1 MEGNKDECQRCIE
14 IARRS
19 IAEGNTDK
27 ARKFLE
33 KAERLFPTRQA
44 KELLAIIEENG
55 GRRDQHASS
64 SSPSPEPNGD
74 AGSGPEPRRR
84 PTASSNASTAGTR
97 TTAGPS
103 SPSSASASVEKDYT
117 SDQLE
122 TVKKVRKCKDYY
134 EILGVPKEFDEGTLK
149 KAYRKLALQLH
160 PDKNKAPGASE
171 AFKAVGNAFAVL
183 SDPEKKHK
191 YDLYGADEPETHS
204 RAHRRGHHYHDDYTR
219 GFEADISAEELFNMF
234 FGGGMPGGNVYVH
247 RRNHRA
253 HHGHH
258 HQQSHQQPQEST
270 YTLFV
275 QLMPILLL
283 IVLSLFSSLFVQDS
297 PYSLQ
302 QSDKYSNR
310 RVTQRLGTV
319 YYVKPDFLKDYKGSL
334 RQVERNV
341 EEDWISNLRATCL
354 KERTMKE
361 NMLWRARQY
370 NDANMFE
377 RAKNHKTPSCDKLNN
392 IYANP

>member
-1 MEGNKDECQRCIE
+1 MESNKDECKRCIE

-19 IAEGNTDK
+19 IAEGNSDK

-44 KELLAIIEENG
+44 KELLAVIEENAK
-55 GRRDQHASS
+55 RQSS
-64 SSPSPEPNGD
+64 SSSGAD
-74 AGSGPEPRRR
+74 GGATDGGATGPEPRRR
-84 PTASSNASTAGTR
+84 NPAGASTSN
-97 TTAGPS
+97 GPS
-103 SPSSASASVEKDYT
+103 SSSPPPSSSVEKDYT
-117 SDQLE
+117 PDQLE

-160 PDKNKAPGASE
+160 PDKNTAPGASE

-183 SDPEKKHK
+183 SDPEKKQR
-191 YDLYGADEPETHS
+191 YDLYGADEPEAPTRHS
-204 RAHRRGHHYHDDYTR
+204 RRGGHHHDDYTR

-247 RRNHRA
+247 RRNNRS

-258 HQQSHQQPQEST
+258 HSQSQQNQPQEST

-283 IVLSLFSSLFVQDS
+283 IVLSLASSLFVQDS

-302 QSDKYSNR
+302 RSEKYSNR
-310 RVTQRLGTV
+310 RVTTRLGTE
-319 YYVKPDFLKDYKGSL
+319 YFVKPDFLKDYKGSL
-334 RQVERNV
+334 RQIERNV
-341 EEDWISNLRATCL
+341 EEDWIGNLRATCL

-377 RAKNHKTPSCDKLNN
+377 KAKNQKTPSCEKLNN
-392 IYANP
+392 LYAN

>member
-1 MEGNKDECQRCIE
+1 
-14 IARRS
+14 
-19 IAEGNTDK
+19 
-27 ARKFLE
+27 
-33 KAERLFPTRQA
+33 
-44 KELLAIIEENG
+44 
-55 GRRDQHASS
+55 
-64 SSPSPEPNGD
+64 
-74 AGSGPEPRRR
+74 
-84 PTASSNASTAGTR
+84 
-97 TTAGPS
+97 
-103 SPSSASASVEKDYT
+103 
-117 SDQLE
+117 
-122 TVKKVRKCKDYY
+122 VRKCKDYY
-134 EILGVPKEFDEGTLK
+134 EILGVPKEFDENTLK

-183 SDPEKKHK
+183 SDPEKKNR
-191 YDLYGADEPETHS
+191 YDLYGSDEPETQS
-204 RAHRRGHHYHDDYTR
+204 RQTRRGHHDDYTR

-247 RRNHRA
+247 RRNQRSH

-258 HQQSHQQPQEST
+258 HQQTASQPQEST

-275 QLMPILLL
+275 QLMPIILL
-283 IVLSLFSSLFVQDS
+283 IVLSLASSLFVQDS

-319 YYVKPDFLKDYKGSL
+319 YYVKPDFLKDYKGNL

-341 EEDWISNLRATCL
+341 EEEWISNLRSACL

-377 RAKNHKTPSCDKLNN
+377 RAKNHKTPSCEKLNN
-392 IYANP
+392 LYGS